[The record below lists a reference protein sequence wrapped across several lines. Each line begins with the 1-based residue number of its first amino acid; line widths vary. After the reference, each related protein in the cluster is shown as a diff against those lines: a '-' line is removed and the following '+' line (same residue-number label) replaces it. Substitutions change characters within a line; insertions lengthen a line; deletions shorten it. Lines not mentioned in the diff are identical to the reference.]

1 MPMYWHKFEVWAN
14 HFVELVAPFLLLPP
28 IRSWRIAGGL
38 IQIMFQLTLITSGNL
53 SFLNWLT
60 IVPAIVCLDDAFLVN
75 NLPPFA
81 QKTLLGA
88 PMSASFITSIKT
100 GSSHLIQTPMSRKI
114 ISLSFFLLM
123 AKLNGK
129 IVQNLLSKRQVMN
142 GSFDKLRLAG
152 TYGAFGVVSETREEL
167 IIESAAKIE
176 GPYYEYSFNVKPGDI
191 YRAPRW
197 ISPYHYRLDWQL
209 WIASVT
215 GRIER
220 NPWILTLLLKLLQQE
235 QDVLELLDNDPW
247 SGSGESPKYIKIDKY
262 RYRFFDEKKDTGAE
276 EGQTPYWVRE
286 KIGRYFPKQGVMTEE
301 MLKEIING

>member
-1 MPMYWHKFEVWAN
+1 
-14 HFVELVAPFLLLPP
+14 
-28 IRSWRIAGGL
+28 
-38 IQIMFQLTLITSGNL
+38 
-53 SFLNWLT
+53 
-60 IVPAIVCLDDAFLVN
+60 
-75 NLPPFA
+75 
-81 QKTLLGA
+81 
-88 PMSASFITSIKT
+88 
-100 GSSHLIQTPMSRKI
+100 
-114 ISLSFFLLM
+114 M

-129 IVQNLLSKRQVMN
+129 IVHNLLSKRQVMN

-167 IIESAAKIE
+167 IIESAVNIE
-176 GPYYEYSFNVKPGDI
+176 GPYKEYSFNVKPGDI

-262 RYRFFDEKKDTGAE
+262 RYRFFDKKKDTCAE

-286 KIGRYFPKQGVMTEE
+286 KIGRYFPRQGVMTEE
-301 MLKEIING
+301 MLKNIING